1 MKKAKKGLVASVTGI
16 FIGLGLTAGVTWL
29 VQNGAIPD
37 YWTWIFVA
45 VGVIGNLATLKY
57 MRHGAVFYTFG
68 WLFGAILLRDLLEP
82 LEFALSIVAPAG
94 VLALR
99 MWLWVRKPFR

>member
-1 MKKAKKGLVASVTGI
+1 MKKAKKGLVAAVTGI
-16 FIGLGLTAGVTWL
+16 LIGIGLTTVVTWL

-37 YWTWIFVA
+37 YWTWIFVFI
-45 VGVIGNLATLKY
+45 GVIGNLATLKY
-57 MRHGAVFYTFG
+57 MRRGAVFYTFG

-82 LEFALSIVAPAG
+82 LDFALNILAPAA

-99 MWLWVRKPFR
+99 MWLWVRRVFR

>member
-1 MKKAKKGLVASVTGI
+1 MVASVTGT
-16 FIGLGLTAGVTWL
+16 FFGLGLTAGVTWL
-29 VQNGAIPD
+29 VQNGVVPD
-37 YWTWIFVA
+37 YWTWIFIA

-57 MRHGAVFYTFG
+57 MRRGAVFYTFG

-82 LEFALSIVAPAG
+82 LDFALNIVAPAG

-99 MWLWVRKPFR
+99 VWLSVRRVFR